1 MDRVFEALRQFW
13 RRGASLVLGLAL
25 IFIAGCLLSKEFL
38 TVANQR
44 DALRA
49 VSSMGIVAVGM
60 TFVILTAG
68 IDLSV
73 GRMIGLCSTIAA
85 MLLMEREWTHA
96 SRLSMLGL
104 GMVGVIVACTVWAL
118 SGGYVRGRTARIAL
132 TVGAGVMASALAVC
146 WGVGQVGTGFR
157 LPGVLLAAPLVG
169 MTLGAASGVTTAKG
183 RLQPFVAT
191 LAMMI
196 FCYGLA
202 RIVAGKGGAVHSL
215 GYGTAEVDPAFQLL
229 RQRLPLGVGA
239 WRIEEMIPVPGIV
252 FVLVAIVG
260 HLVLL
265 SQVWGRRIYAV
276 GGNEEAAR
284 LSGIDVDTV
293 KIAVYAVSGL
303 LAGLAGVMDCAQYQ
317 QGKPDAGAGLE
328 LDAIAAVVIGGTSLM
343 GGRGSVGGTV
353 VGVLIFA
360 YLNNILF
367 LKGYRSEIQLVVKGI
382 VIVIAVL
389 AQEGQ
394 LARWARGVGRL
405 IWRPRE

>member
-1 MDRVFEALRQFW
+1 MNEGSLMADHRERSLRRTSAGGFALEAP
-13 RRGASLVLGLAL
+13 GA
-25 IFIAGCLLSKEFL
+25 
-38 TVANQR
+38 R
-44 DALRA
+44 
-49 VSSMGIVAVGM
+49 
-60 TFVILTAG
+60 
-68 IDLSV
+68 
-73 GRMIGLCSTIAA
+73 TI
-85 MLLMEREWTHA
+85 
-96 SRLSMLGL
+96 
-104 GMVGVIVACTVWAL
+104 
-118 SGGYVRGRTARIAL
+118 
-132 TVGAGVMASALAVC
+132 
-146 WGVGQVGTGFR
+146 
-157 LPGVLLAAPLVG
+157 
-169 MTLGAASGVTTAKG
+169 
-183 RLQPFVAT
+183 RLQPAQ
-191 LAMMI
+191 
-196 FCYGLA
+196 
-202 RIVAGKGGAVHSL
+202 GG
-215 GYGTAEVDPAFQLL
+215 
-229 RQRLPLGVGA
+229 
-239 WRIEEMIPVPGIV
+239 WRIEEMIPVPGVV
-252 FVLVAIVG
+252 FALVALVG
-260 HLVLL
+260 HVVLT
-265 SQVWGRRIYAV
+265 SQLGGRRVYAV

-284 LSGIDVDTV
+284 LSGIDVDSV